1 MHDVICAQ
9 NCNVGKIT
17 VNVSQKSEK
26 AKNRI
31 YEIFPWISVRW
42 SNDVETDFIAC
53 WGKPVQ
59 AVADPKIL
67 KMGGGAE
74 DNLLAPSLMRTT
86 KYMPFTRKKAAFWK
100 KNYTIGGGRPQA
112 PPLWI
117 RHWVQDGA
125 PTSFTLAVVFPS
137 HIAASRQVMSQ
148 IASVMYRVLLS
159 SDYIFLLLW
168 H

>member
-112 PPLWI
+112 PPPLNPPLSARRSADFI
-117 RHWVQDGA
+117 YTCCSFPVTYR
-125 PTSFTLAVVFPS
+125 SFTASDVTNCIS
-137 HIAASRQVMSQ
+137 HV
-148 IASVMYRVLLS
+148 
-159 SDYIFLLLW
+159 
-168 H
+168 